1 MHVPL
6 KHLQDTNDSHRL
18 LKLLLCKPL
27 TVSFLYFIFLTPSP
41 VTGVR
46 GDKQELLSSTV
57 RRISTKDIVGSLHDS
72 SVALEVSVN
81 VHPPEVLVLIAFPLK
96 PILFFFFFL
105 LEPAVCSLLKLCQ
118 RYCAYI
124 WLSVTCN
131 LLFLIMATGL

>member
-46 GDKQELLSSTV
+46 EDKQELLSSTV

-96 PILFFFFFL
+96 PILFFFFFSFRTSCL
-105 LEPAVCSLLKLCQ
+105 FFVKALSEILCIHLVI
-118 RYCAYI
+118 CHK
-124 WLSVTCN
+124 
-131 LLFLIMATGL
+131 

>member
-1 MHVPL
+1 M
-6 KHLQDTNDSHRL
+6 TS
-18 LKLLLCKPL
+18 
-27 TVSFLYFIFLTPSP
+27 
-41 VTGVR
+41 VR

-57 RRISTKDIVGSLHDS
+57 RRISTKDIVGSFHDS

-96 PILFFFFFL
+96 PILFFFL
-105 LEPAVCSLLKLCQ
+105 LEPAVSSLLKLCQ

-124 WLSVTCN
+124 WLPVTSS